1 MMLSTF
7 DSYNEKDSEKDK
19 SLMTIKAFRHYRPN
33 IHPCAYI
40 DQAAYVSGRT
50 TIGADSSVWPMA
62 VVRGD
67 VQAIQIGERSNVQ
80 DGAVLHVT
88 HANEEYTSATGGAL
102 IIGDDVT
109 IGHNVVLHACTIGN
123 QCLVGMGSIVL
134 DDAVLEPQVML
145 GAGSLVPPNKVLESG
160 YLWLGSPVKKVRA
173 LTDKEKDFLH
183 YSAKHYVKLAQETR
197 ESAEEWMQGDY

>member
-1 MMLSTF
+1 
-7 DSYNEKDSEKDK
+7 
-19 SLMTIKAFRHYRPN
+19 MTIKAFRHYRPH
-33 IHPCAYI
+33 IHPRAYI

-62 VVRGD
+62 VIRGD

-88 HANEEYTSATGGAL
+88 HASEEYTSATGGAL

-134 DDAVLEPQVML
+134 DGAVLEPQLML

-160 YLWLGSPVKKVRA
+160 YLWLGSPVKKVRP
-173 LTDKEKDFLH
+173 LTDKEKTFLH
-183 YSAKHYVKLAQETR
+183 YSAKHYVTLAQETR